1 MKSKF
6 LVLIFFF
13 VIACNPNY
21 TYLKVYN
28 GNFPPPIISEEMIWS
43 SNGNLWNGVQYL
55 GFNLKKKDK
64 LTFRSAVYFTLDQLE
79 DYKIT
84 NWVSN
89 DNKYKGKIRV
99 VRSFPTSDG
108 YCRVYQTMLIKKN
121 NAVRL
126 LTNKACKRL
135 TYSWSFYK

>member
-1 MKSKF
+1 MCCLRCS
-6 LVLIFFF
+6 FFF

-28 GNFPPPIISEEMIWS
+28 GNFPPPIISEEMIWGS
-43 SNGNLWNGVQYL
+43 MGNLWNGVQYL

-84 NWVSN
+84 NWVSS
-89 DNKYKGKIRV
+89 DNKYKGKIR
-99 VRSFPTSDG
+99 
-108 YCRVYQTMLIKKN
+108 
-121 NAVRL
+121 
-126 LTNKACKRL
+126 
-135 TYSWSFYK
+135 